1 MSKTST
7 LIKLLIVLAV
17 LTIILV
23 TYTIGK
29 KVWLR
34 DIDGFDAPV
43 PIPTISASTTS
54 GSAESLNANW
64 RMILTYLKENPDRAA
79 TFIADV
85 REKFFNVDSCPIK
98 IPRIDFEHLDDS
110 YRPVFT

>member
-1 MSKTST
+1 MSKIS
-7 LIKLLIVLAV
+7 IFVKLLIVLAL

-23 TYTIGK
+23 AYIIGK
-29 KVWLR
+29 KGQFTT
-34 DIDGFDAPV
+34 IDGFDAQV
-43 PIPTISASTTS
+43 PIPTISASTVS
-54 GSAESLNANW
+54 ISAESLNANW

-79 TFIADV
+79 TFIADI

-98 IPRIDFEHLDDS
+98 IPLIDFEHLDDA